1 VIFTCQAK
9 RKNYTI
15 GFMTAKE
22 LERLLAAR
30 TGFGAAHLDQTI
42 RALRAAGLLPESR
55 RGRGARA
62 LTGADVAVVLIA
74 LAAAAQPA
82 KAPAAVRMY
91 AGLRRVGDKS
101 GTTLAEAL
109 ACAAVDA
116 SQAATI
122 RTVLVCR
129 SWPMATISKP
139 LAYDIIEE
147 RYSPLA
153 GPAPYM
159 HEAPI
164 FCGLSGRLL
173 QLVAKATTPGRAV
186 EPDIAVA
193 YPGST
198 TQENIASRGTSSGQR

>member
-1 VIFTCQAK
+1 
-9 RKNYTI
+9 
-15 GFMTAKE
+15 MTAKE

-30 TGFGAAHLDQTI
+30 TGFGAAHLDQTT

-74 LAAAAQPA
+74 LAAAGQPA
-82 KAPAAVRMY
+82 KAPAAVRTY
-91 AGLRRVGDKS
+91 AGLRQVGDED
-101 GTTLAEAL
+101 GLTLAEAL
-109 ACAAVDA
+109 ACASVDA
-116 SQAATI
+116 GRAATI

-139 LAYDIIEE
+139 HGYEIIEE
-147 RYSPLA
+147 RYLALA
-153 GPAPYM
+153 GPAASM

-173 QLVAKATTPGRAV
+173 QLVAKAITPGRAV
-186 EPDIAVA
+186 ERATAVA
-193 YPGST
+193 
-198 TQENIASRGTSSGQR
+198 